1 MVTIHGGLCMYHRSQ
16 ISSLTFDRFVL
27 RQRVARIGVL
37 EKYCFVCLH
46 LGNVGAKSV
55 TRPSKAQ
62 APRPSPAHHICPEN
76 NGIACRILPQ
86 VILATGMKMRQIVL
100 QRIQ

>member
-16 ISSLTFDRFVL
+16 ISSLTFERFVL

-46 LGNVGAKSV
+46 LGNVGAKV
-55 TRPSKAQ
+55 
-62 APRPSPAHHICPEN
+62 SPDHQKRKRRDPVPHITYVRKTT
-76 NGIACRILPQ
+76 A
-86 VILATGMKMRQIVL
+86 
-100 QRIQ
+100 